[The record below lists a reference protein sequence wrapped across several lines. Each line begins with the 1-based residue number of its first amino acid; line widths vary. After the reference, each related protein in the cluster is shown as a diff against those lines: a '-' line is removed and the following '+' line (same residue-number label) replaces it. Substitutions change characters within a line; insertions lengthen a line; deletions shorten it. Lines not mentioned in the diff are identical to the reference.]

1 MIVCGSTNPAKVEP
15 VRQVFSS
22 LEPSLEV
29 VGVNVP
35 SGVPDQP
42 IGWDETSLGARTRAR
57 NALAQPGAR
66 YGVGLEG
73 GVLQN
78 ADGAWLVSIA
88 AIARSD
94 GLEGLACGGM
104 ILLPP
109 SVAARVRAGEELGHV
124 IDDLAGE
131 TDTKTRG
138 GAIGFLT
145 NGRYSRR
152 EMWVNGLEMA
162 LAPILTAAM
171 YALESSKLKT

>member
-1 MIVCGSTNPAKVEP
+1 MIICGSANPAKVEP
-15 VRQVFSS
+15 VKHVFLS
-22 LEPSLEV
+22 LEPALEV

-42 IGWDETSLGARTRAR
+42 IGWDETALGARTRAR
-57 NALAQPGAR
+57 NALNQSGAR

-73 GVLQN
+73 GMLLN

-88 AIARSD
+88 AIACSD

-104 ILLPP
+104 LLLPP
-109 SVAARVRAGEELGHV
+109 TVAARVKSGEELGHV

-131 TDTKTRG
+131 TGTKTRG

-152 EMWVNGLEMA
+152 EMWVNALEMA
-162 LAPILTAAM
+162 LAPILKAVL
-171 YALESSKLKT
+171 YASIE

>member
-1 MIVCGSTNPAKVEP
+1 MIVCGSTNPAKLEP
-15 VRQVFSS
+15 VKHVFLS
-22 LEPSLEV
+22 LEAALEV

-42 IGWDETSLGARTRAR
+42 IGWDETALGARTRAR
-57 NALAQPGAR
+57 NALNQPGAR

-73 GVLQN
+73 GMLMN

-88 AIARSD
+88 AIARDD
-94 GLEGLACGGM
+94 GLEGLTCGGM
-104 ILLPP
+104 LQLPP
-109 SVAARVRAGEELGHV
+109 PVAARVHAGEELGHV

-131 TDTKTRG
+131 TGTKMRG

-152 EMWVNGLEMA
+152 EMWVNALEMA
-162 LAPILTAAM
+162 LAPILSAVL
-171 YALESSKLKT
+171 YVPLE

>member
-15 VRQVFSS
+15 VRHVFAS
-22 LEPSLEV
+22 LEPTLEV
-29 VGVNVP
+29 AGVNVP

-42 IGWDETSLGARTRAR
+42 IGWDETALGARTRAR

-66 YGVGLEG
+66 YGIGLEG
-73 GVLQN
+73 GVLTN

-104 ILLPP
+104 LQLPP
-109 SVAARVRAGEELGHV
+109 SVAVRVQAGEELGHV
-124 IDDLAGE
+124 IDHLAGE
-131 TDTKTRG
+131 TGTKTRG

-152 EMWVNGLEMA
+152 EMWVNALQMA
-162 LAPILTAAM
+162 LAPILTSAI
-171 YALESSKLKT
+171 YAVSRS

>member
-15 VRQVFSS
+15 VRSVFAS
-22 LEPSLEV
+22 LEPTLEV
-29 VGVNVP
+29 AGVNVP

-42 IGWDETSLGARTRAR
+42 IGWDETSKGARTRAR

-73 GVLQN
+73 GVLTN

-88 AIARSD
+88 AIACND
-94 GLEGLACGGM
+94 GREGLACGGM
-104 ILLPP
+104 LLLPP
-109 SVAARVRAGEELGHV
+109 SVAARVKSGEELGHV
-124 IDDLAGE
+124 IDALAGE
-131 TDTKTRG
+131 TGTKTRG

-152 EMWVNGLEMA
+152 EMWVNALEMA
-162 LAPILTAAM
+162 LAPILNAAW
-171 YALESSKLKT
+171 YAPIE